1 MFLWCHVILINSVKI
16 HPERI
21 TQANKKFANDLD
33 QDGVEFPVR
42 ENDFVKLKQKQ
53 HLHQFVLL

>member
-1 MFLWCHVILINSVKI
+1 MFLWCHVRHINSVKI

-33 QDGVEFPVR
+33 
-42 ENDFVKLKQKQ
+42 
-53 HLHQFVLL
+53 

>member
-1 MFLWCHVILINSVKI
+1 MFLWCHVRHINSVKI

-33 QDGVEFPVR
+33 QDGVEFPER
-42 ENDFVKLKQKQ
+42 EKDFVKLKQK
-53 HLHQFVLL
+53 HLHQCVLL